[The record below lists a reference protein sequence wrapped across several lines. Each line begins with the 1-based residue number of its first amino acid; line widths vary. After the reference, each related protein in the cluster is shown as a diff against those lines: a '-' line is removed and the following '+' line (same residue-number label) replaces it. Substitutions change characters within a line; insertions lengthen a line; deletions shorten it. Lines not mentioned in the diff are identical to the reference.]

1 MTAATDRMAPSV
13 GSGAVAVTTVWS
25 DEQVKKL
32 LGPFFAQV
40 LLLLIRMAGREFDS
54 NKYLIV
60 LRESFD
66 CA

>member
-1 MTAATDRMAPSV
+1 MAPSV

-40 LLLLIRMAGREFDS
+40 LLLLLLLIRMAGREFDS